1 VVWAPKG
8 KLAENALTFSPGVI
22 KTRAR
27 RSLASLATV
36 REQDGEINALID
48 AAGTRTPSVAHQ
60 MIEIAAEPE
69 IGRIV
74 GDACLRVHL
83 RVHTLGAHPSH
94 RTATEAPIVANTGFR
109 LAAND

>member
-74 GDACLRVHL
+74 GDACLRVH
-83 RVHTLGAHPSH
+83 TLGAHPSH